1 MRTIEESTQN
11 LIRSIQDTEEY
22 QRYQKLQKI
31 VEADPELRGKLN
43 AFRRRVYQA
52 QTSEETLDYFS
63 EQSRLGAD
71 ATELRKNELVDE
83 YLKTELHI
91 CRTIQKIA
99 FELADAIDLDLDE
112 VLE

>member
-1 MRTIEESTQN
+1 MRTIEESTQE

-22 QRYQKLQKI
+22 QRYQKLREA
-31 VEADPELRGKLN
+31 VEADSELRGKLN

-52 QTSEETLDYFS
+52 QTSDETLDYFS
-63 EQSRLGAD
+63 EQARLGAD
-71 ATELRKNELVDE
+71 AAELRKNELVDE
-83 YLKTELHI
+83 YLKMELHI

-99 FELADAIDLDLDE
+99 FELADAIDLDLDA